1 MFYIDIYSIFLIELY
16 HEGFKYAGISGD
28 VDMQKTLDELKKDIE
43 ELREEIN
50 RYIEYPDI
58 FKEEIQS
65 TSQKIDICINEYLK
79 LQNFR

>member
-1 MFYIDIYSIFLIELY
+1 MKEKLE
-16 HEGFKYAGISGD
+16 
-28 VDMQKTLDELKKDIE
+28 ELKRDIE

-58 FKEEIQS
+58 FKEEILS

-79 LQNFR
+79 LQKF

>member
-1 MFYIDIYSIFLIELY
+1 MEKKL
-16 HEGFKYAGISGD
+16 K
-28 VDMQKTLDELKKDIE
+28 ELKKDIE

-58 FKEEIQS
+58 FRDEILS

-79 LQNFR
+79 LQNF